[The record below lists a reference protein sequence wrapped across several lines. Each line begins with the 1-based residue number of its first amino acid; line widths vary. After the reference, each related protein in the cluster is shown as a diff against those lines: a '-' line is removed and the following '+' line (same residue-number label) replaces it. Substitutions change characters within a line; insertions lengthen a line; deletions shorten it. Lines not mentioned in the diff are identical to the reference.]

1 MANCVVAITRRVLAL
16 TALGLIVSGCVSPGT
31 LNVRHFDTLAIRG
44 TTQFDERVEAALA
57 LLKTR
62 APAAYAV
69 ATNYVGIIQ
78 QGEHSGMRAT
88 QNPPVFELNERSAF
102 HSVTWCAG
110 VIAHDS
116 FHSKLYHD
124 HKNTHRGSVPRQV
137 WTGHEAEMKCLE
149 HQLQVLKEI
158 GAADGEIG
166 YCQTLKPDYAD
177 VPYRKRNW

>member
-1 MANCVVAITRRVLAL
+1 MANCLVPTLRRIFALAAVVLV
-16 TALGLIVSGCVSPGT
+16 VSGCRSPGT
-31 LNVRHFDTLAIRG
+31 SNTRRFDSLAIRG
-44 TTQFDERVEAALA
+44 TARFDEQVERALA
-57 LLKTR
+57 LLKTKS
-62 APAAYAV
+62 PLAYAV
-69 ATNYVGIIQ
+69 AANYVGIIQ
-78 QGEHSGMRAT
+78 PGEHSGMRAT

-158 GAADGEIG
+158 GAPDGEIG